1 MKFHTTKSRLGLA
14 AAAVLAV
21 SSIATAQQVTV
32 TESSTTNYGTVSQ
45 YAPGQTLVVTRETGG
60 PLNYTVTKET
70 TFVDETGAPVVA
82 ERVTTGVP
90 ITVHYVRQGDS
101 MVASRVIVKKTTTT
115 APAPAPVRVTPPVTE
130 TTRSTTTTTT
140 PVRPLTED
148 EREEIEERREEA
160 KERREERREEAE
172 DRRD

>member
-1 MKFHTTKSRLGLA
+1 MKPHNISTRLGLA
-14 AAAVLAV
+14 AAAVLAL
-21 SSIATAQQVTV
+21 SSVATAQQVTV
-32 TESSTTNYGTVSQ
+32 TETATSNYGTVSQ
-45 YAPGQTLVVTRETGG
+45 YSPGQTLVVTRETGG

-82 ERVTTGVP
+82 ERVTSGVP

-115 APAPAPVRVTPPVTE
+115 ATPAPVRVTPPVTE